1 MQRIVHIWL
10 AMVLLVMGIP
20 VLAQESSAP
29 TIEEI
34 EVVGA
39 LTVGSRQVKAWS
51 GFEEG
56 KLLTRDLAA
65 QGIRNL
71 FSTKKFSDV
80 YLYQQ
85 RSGAGIKLTINLT
98 EFPRIRS
105 INFRGQEKVKDKDLR
120 AAFPVHVGQF
130 ANPAAINRDLQPLR
144 ELYYDKGYYNVAM
157 HTDSTR
163 VDANNMED
171 LVVTIVEGKKVKVKS
186 ISFKG
191 NQTLSAGGLRDAME
205 QGTTGFLRSGTFK
218 KTQFEED
225 RERIITYCRNQGFL
239 DAAIVDV
246 DLNLGK
252 GKDQGTAGEDGG
264 EGENDPDTPSD
275 EMNIVITLDEGE
287 RYYIG
292 DVNWTGN
299 TVFDDLAIANV
310 IWMEKGGVFKE
321 DEYLET
327 LDNLQQIYADRGYIY
342 ITVEPARDIVDHVV
356 NVDFTFIEGQPAHL
370 HDVQISGNV
379 KTYDNVILREMRIF
393 PGEKFSNTR
402 IQATIRD
409 IFQTGF
415 FEDIVPDIRPVEGG
429 DVDMIL
435 QVKEKQTGQF
445 MFGMAYSAETSASGF
460 IQVQETNFR
469 GKGQNIGVTWQF
481 GSRRRYVDLSF
492 TEPWFRGT
500 PTLIGADIF
509 DRYQYNYDDFYES
522 RVRGFSVRLG
532 RRIPGTR
539 YSRVGL
545 RYELSETKLSNF
557 SPSYSA
563 YLDDLE
569 QSLGTSDLPFNRL
582 DDPGL
587 WPQTKSSLRLSVNR
601 NSTDNPFFPTSG
613 SKTSYSFE
621 FAGGPLGGEI
631 DFQEH
636 MLSHSY
642 YQKLPSGFAL
652 HVRGFFGMLHG
663 LDGAD
668 DVPDWERYRLGGNR
682 RYPLRGYKDL
692 EVVPRGNPSFIG
704 GRFFTIINTEVLYP
718 LTNAVQLLSFLDMG
732 DVWNSFSE
740 ADMAHLRKGAGF
752 GLRVEVPMMGTIGF
766 DYGYGFDR
774 VGGPSWEPHFT
785 MGSFF

>member
-1 MQRIVHIWL
+1 MHRIVLIS
-10 AMVLLVMGIP
+10 LLVCLLGGAA
-20 VLAQESSAP
+20 VSLAQQPAPAEVPATSA
-29 TIEEI
+29 TIQQI

-39 LTVGSRQVKAWS
+39 LTVGARQVRAWS

-56 KLLTRDLAA
+56 KVLTRDLVSS
-65 QGIRNL
+65 GIRNL
-71 FSTKKFSDV
+71 FATKKFSDV
-80 YLYQQ
+80 FVYETPVDGGV
-85 RSGAGIKLTINLT
+85 RLTINLS

-105 INFRGQEKVKDKDLR
+105 IKFQGNDKVKESDLR
-120 AAFPVHVGQF
+120 DAFPVHVGQF
-130 ANPAAINRDLQPLR
+130 ANPAVINRDLQPLR

-157 HTDSTR
+157 DTEGTE

-171 LVVTIVEGKKVKVKS
+171 LVVTITEGKKVKVEN
-186 ISFKG
+186 ITFEG
-191 NQTLSAGGLRDAME
+191 NEHLSDDDLRDPMK

-218 KTQFEED
+218 KNQFEED
-225 RERIITYCRNQGFL
+225 KERIITKCRNEGYL
-239 DAAIVDV
+239 DAAILDTELVFH
-246 DLNLGK
+246 
-252 GKDQGTAGEDGG
+252 ED
-264 EGENDPDTPSD
+264 DPEKMD
-275 EMNIVITLDEGE
+275 IVITVDEG
-287 RYYIG
+287 RQYQVGNI
-292 DVNWTGN
+292 NWQGN
-299 TVFDDLAIANV
+299 TVFDDIAIADN
-310 IWMEKGGVFKE
+310 IWLMKGRVFKE

-342 ITVEPARDIVDHVV
+342 ITVEPTREIEDTTV

-402 IQATIRD
+402 IQATMRD

-415 FEDIVPDIRPVEGG
+415 FEDVQPDIRPVEGG

-435 QVKEKQTGQF
+435 KVKEKQTGQF

-469 GKGQNIGVTWQF
+469 GKGQNVGVTWQF

-500 PTLIGADIF
+500 PTLVGADLF

-522 RVRGFSVRLG
+522 RVRGFSLRLG

-545 RYELSETKLSNF
+545 RYELSETKLSDF
-557 SPSYSA
+557 SAGYVA
-563 YLDDLE
+563 YLEDLE
-569 QSLGTSDLPFNRL
+569 NSLGSSDVPFQRL
-582 DDPGL
+582 DRIE
-587 WPQTKSSLRLSVNR
+587 WPQTKSSLRLSLNR

-613 SKTSYSFE
+613 SKTSYSLE
-621 FAGGPLGGEI
+621 WAGGPLGGEI
-631 DFQEH
+631 EFQEH
-636 MLSHSY
+636 LLSHSY
-642 YQKLPSGFAL
+642 YQRLPRGFAM

-663 LDGAD
+663 LNSAD

-682 RYPLRGYKDL
+682 RFPLRGYKDL

-704 GRFFTIINTEVLYP
+704 GRFFTIINTELLYP
-718 LTNAVQLLSFLDMG
+718 LTNSIQLLSFLDMG
-732 DVWNSFSE
+732 DVWNSFTE
-740 ADMAHLRKGAGF
+740 ADLAHLRKGAGF

>member
-51 GFEEG
+51 GFDEG

-85 RSGAGIKLTINLT
+85 KSGAGIKLTINLT

-171 LVVTIVEGKKVKVKS
+171 LVVTITEGKKVKVKS

-191 NQTLSAGGLRDAME
+191 NKTLSAGGLRDAME

-239 DAAIVDV
+239 DAAVVDV

-252 GKDQGTAGEDGG
+252 KGKDQGAPGEDGG
-264 EGENDPDTPSD
+264 EEETDPDTPPD

-287 RYYIG
+287 RYFIG

-393 PGEKFSNTR
+393 PR
-402 IQATIRD
+402 
-409 IFQTGF
+409 
-415 FEDIVPDIRPVEGG
+415 
-429 DVDMIL
+429 
-435 QVKEKQTGQF
+435 
-445 MFGMAYSAETSASGF
+445 
-460 IQVQETNFR
+460 
-469 GKGQNIGVTWQF
+469 
-481 GSRRRYVDLSF
+481 
-492 TEPWFRGT
+492 
-500 PTLIGADIF
+500 
-509 DRYQYNYDDFYES
+509 
-522 RVRGFSVRLG
+522 
-532 RRIPGTR
+532 
-539 YSRVGL
+539 
-545 RYELSETKLSNF
+545 
-557 SPSYSA
+557 
-563 YLDDLE
+563 
-569 QSLGTSDLPFNRL
+569 
-582 DDPGL
+582 
-587 WPQTKSSLRLSVNR
+587 
-601 NSTDNPFFPTSG
+601 
-613 SKTSYSFE
+613 
-621 FAGGPLGGEI
+621 
-631 DFQEH
+631 
-636 MLSHSY
+636 
-642 YQKLPSGFAL
+642 
-652 HVRGFFGMLHG
+652 
-663 LDGAD
+663 
-668 DVPDWERYRLGGNR
+668 
-682 RYPLRGYKDL
+682 
-692 EVVPRGNPSFIG
+692 
-704 GRFFTIINTEVLYP
+704 
-718 LTNAVQLLSFLDMG
+718 
-732 DVWNSFSE
+732 
-740 ADMAHLRKGAGF
+740 
-752 GLRVEVPMMGTIGF
+752 
-766 DYGYGFDR
+766 
-774 VGGPSWEPHFT
+774 
-785 MGSFF
+785 